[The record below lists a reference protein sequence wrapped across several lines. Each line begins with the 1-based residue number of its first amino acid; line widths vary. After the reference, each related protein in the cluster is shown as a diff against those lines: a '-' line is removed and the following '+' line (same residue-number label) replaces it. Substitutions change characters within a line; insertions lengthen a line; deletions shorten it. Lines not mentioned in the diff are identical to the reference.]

1 MTDLNSLLVRV
12 PEVVSVARDIARG
25 LVPADWHRHLRP
37 EVGDE
42 LCESVYLRPQQSLQE
57 REWHASMLLHNNPS
71 SSASTDPAYRLK
83 VLEFA
88 MLECVQ
94 KLNELTEDVWSR
106 EEVCSSRLRLRL
118 ASALH
123 DEIRLLVREWDVE
136 KLRSIAA

>member
-12 PEVVSVARDIARG
+12 PEVVCVARDIARG
-25 LVPADWHRHLRP
+25 LFPAGNLRP
-37 EVGDE
+37 QMLDQ
-42 LCESVYLRPQQSLQE
+42 LSESVYLRPQQSLQE
-57 REWHASMLLHNNPS
+57 REWQASMLLHNNEP
-71 SSASTDPAYRLK
+71 ASGSNQPAYRLK

-88 MLECVQ
+88 ILECVQ
-94 KLNELTEDVWSR
+94 KLNELTADVWSR

-123 DEIRLLVREWDVE
+123 EELKLLVREWDEE